1 MKGTQM
7 NDVLNTAPRQL
18 LAGLRML
25 LVLTV
30 ILGVAFPLV
39 VWGVG
44 QVAFSS
50 AANGSQIERDGQV
63 VGSKLLAQKFDGPQ
77 WFHARPSASEYDT
90 TATGGTNLG
99 PNSEK
104 LVALIA
110 ERRAAVAAEDS
121 VPDKPVAPADVPT
134 DAVTASFSG
143 LDPYI
148 SVAYAR
154 QQVARVA
161 TARGEGPERLT
172 ALVAAHIQG
181 RQLGYLGQERVNVVT
196 LNLALSSK

>member
-1 MKGTQM
+1 M
-7 NDVLNTAPRQL
+7 NDVFTTAPRQL

-30 ILGVAFPLV
+30 ILGGLFPLV
-39 VWGVG
+39 IWGVG
-44 QVAFSS
+44 QVAFSG

-63 VGSKLLAQKFDGPQ
+63 VGSALLAQPFDGPQ

-99 PNSEK
+99 PFSDK
-104 LVALIA
+104 LVALIE
-110 ERRAAVAAEDS
+110 ERRAKVAAEDS
-121 VPDKPVAPADVPT
+121 VPGKPVAPSEVPA

-143 LDPYI
+143 VDPYI
-148 SVAYAR
+148 SPAYAR

-161 TARGEGPERLT
+161 KARGLSAEQVS
-172 ALVAAHIQG
+172 ALVGTHTQG
-181 RQLGYLGQERVNVVT
+181 RQLGYLGQERVNVVN
-196 LNLALSSK
+196 LNLALSTTGK